1 MRDQKSVYDKF
12 PGVLEN
18 PAGYRKSSDDY
29 AVTIA
34 VPIGAVERL
43 QPLMQKAG
51 KPFVVYLV
59 QVGEMAEAEAA
70 MADAE
75 TRGRGDAETFRP
87 VAPSPLLPVEVV
99 SLDTLADWLC
109 MQERNVQVLETKGIV
124 FKDGRGKYRLKE
136 SVQGYIREMNAR
148 GDGKN
153 SDYNR
158 ERTAA
163 MMAKRQTA
171 EVEYL
176 ERVGKLVDADAVK
189 RAIEKAKI
197 NDRQKWLAMPK
208 FLSPRLDGLT
218 AQEIEPVLEDY
229 VRESLAQLASLEI
242 ARIGGDGGVPY
253 HGAAAEA
260 VREPVGRR
268 KKKAQRKKRS

>member
-1 MRDQKSVYDKF
+1 MKNAHNIASDKF

-34 VPIGAVERL
+34 VPISSVDL
-43 QPLMQKAG
+43 LHPLMQKAG
-51 KPFVVYLV
+51 KAFAVYLV
-59 QVGEMAEAEAA
+59 QAADLDEAVVLLANGAGAEDPAIGTAIGTGTAKSAEPVPI
-70 MADAE
+70 AE
-75 TRGRGDAETFRP
+75 
-87 VAPSPLLPVEVV
+87 
-99 SLDTLADWLC
+99 LADWLC
-109 MQERNVQVLETKGIV
+109 MQERNVQILENKGIV

-136 SVQGYIREMNAR
+136 SVQGYIREINKQ

-176 ERVGKLVDADAVK
+176 ERVGKLVDAEAVK

-197 NDRQKWLAMPK
+197 NDRQKWVAMPK
-208 FLSPRLDGLT
+208 FLAPRLDGLT

-229 VRESLAQLASLEI
+229 VRESLAQLAALEI
-242 ARIGGDGGVPY
+242 ARVGGDGGVPH

-260 VREPVGRR
+260 DGKRVGGR
-268 KKKAQRKKRS
+268 KKKAERKKRR